1 MDVPGILPVASLI
14 ARGLAPSQR
23 PNPSLEGF
31 KMIGCIRA
39 VVFLVAIYAEVAF
52 AAGIDGTYRLV
63 KDSDGNAPKNQ
74 AVVTITFQ
82 GVNAGNVSMRAV
94 QPGETVTDSGSFWI
108 GGQVITIQF
117 AEMVWQTFSQSFT
130 LEGCNLTLPFKALGG
145 SEGAGTSL
153 WVKET
158 AACGSTGPQKT
169 FDPQSGSVSD
179 IPVSHGQ
186 AAETNAA
193 HQSKPN
199 PTAGKL
205 KACNCRN
212 IEDLARAARDNA
224 YLQGR
229 FKKQAETYK
238 KQLEDYKNFGRTPS
252 PIVLSRQFDDYNSWR
267 RGQLRNEFSKDMGY
281 NASMTVTPDPN
292 NQRQIDPKALK
303 QFTKQAACQGL
314 VDDVIAHENY
324 HIKVTAEL
332 QAGTRAM
339 NTAADLAQEEVEAYE
354 AGQQAIK
361 PILDKLKSECKWKC
375 IDKKPTP
382 TPYYDDKASCERACR
397 GGLAE
402 TIRLDP
408 KRGRC
413 DLVKTPP

>member
-1 MDVPGILPVASLI
+1 MM
-14 ARGLAPSQR
+14 
-23 PNPSLEGF
+23 EW
-31 KMIGCIRA
+31 IRA
-39 VVFLVAIYAEVAF
+39 AVFLVAIYAEVAF

-63 KDSDGNAPKNQ
+63 KDSDGNAPKKQ

-82 GVNAGNVSMRAV
+82 GVNAGSVSMRAV

-117 AEMVWQTFSQSFT
+117 AEMAWQAFSQPFT

-158 AACGSTGPQKT
+158 AACGSTGLQKT
-169 FDPQSGSVSD
+169 SDPQPGSVSD
-179 IPVSHGQ
+179 VPVSRGQ
-186 AAETNAA
+186 AAEINAA
-193 HQSKPN
+193 HQPKPD
-199 PTAGKL
+199 PTARKHKL

-212 IEDLARAARDNA
+212 IEDLERAVKDNA
-224 YLQGR
+224 YLQKR
-229 FKKQAETYK
+229 FREQADAYK
-238 KQLEDYKNFGRTPS
+238 KQLEEYKNFGRKPPPS
-252 PIVLSRQFDDYNSWR
+252 VLSRQFADYDSWR
-267 RGQLRNEFSKDMGY
+267 HGQLRNEFNKNMGY
-281 NASMTVTPDPN
+281 TASMTVTPDPN
-292 NQRQIDPKALK
+292 NQRQIDPKALE
-303 QFTKQAACQGL
+303 QFAKQAACQGL

-324 HIKVTAEL
+324 HIKVTDEL
-332 QAGTRAM
+332 QAGTRTM

-397 GGLAE
+397 GGLGE

-413 DLVKTPP
+413 DLVKITP